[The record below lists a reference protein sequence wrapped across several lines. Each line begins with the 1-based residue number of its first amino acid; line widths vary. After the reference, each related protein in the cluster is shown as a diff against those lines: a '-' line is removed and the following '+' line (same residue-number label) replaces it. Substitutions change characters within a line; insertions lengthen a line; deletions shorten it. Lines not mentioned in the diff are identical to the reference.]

1 MGKKEE
7 EFDTTDNNLI
17 AANELEQFSQIEQ

>member
-7 EFDTTDNNLI
+7 EFDTTDINNL
-17 AANELEQFSQIEQ
+17 AATELEQFSQIEQ